1 MARVAFDDA
10 DKYGGKGGTGFFQL
24 KDDGDKARVRFMY
37 NSIEDV
43 VLDTVH
49 EVPVLDENGDPIMTP
64 YGKPRTHYVNCLRES
79 YNSPVDD
86 CPFCREK
93 KYQLVKLFIPVYNLD
108 ENMVQIWERGKTFQK
123 DIGRAVSKH
132 PDTVSQVFEI
142 ERVGEKGDKQTK
154 FYIDPVGKPD
164 GTTLEDLPPLPE
176 VLGTSRA
183 AHVWDKTADEMEY
196 YLEEGE
202 FPPTDDDDDYR
213 KEEEERPV
221 RRRNAGSRRDHDRD
235 HEEEA
240 PARSSRGGRRTP
252 ARRKYEDDEDVY

>member
-93 KYQLVKLFIPVYNLD
+93 KYQLVKMFIPVYNLD
-108 ENMVQIWERGKTFQK
+108 ENTVQIWEKGKTFQK

-154 FYIDPVGKPD
+154 YYIDPIGKPD
-164 GTTLEDLPPLPE
+164 DTTLDDLPPLPE
-176 VLGTSRA
+176 VLGTSRK

-202 FPPTDDDDDYR
+202 FPPTDDDDDPGYR
-213 KEEEERPV
+213 EEEERPV
-221 RRRNAGSRRDHDRD
+221 RRRNSSRRDRN

-240 PARSSRGGRRTP
+240 PARSRSGRRTP
-252 ARRKYEDDEDVY
+252 ARRSRENDEDVY